1 MFQRLQL
8 LTRLIGVYLRPQQ
21 GMALLERVQ
30 ASTVSHEDRD
40 LVSHIIRAMLRLP
53 AEAMQEPSSP
63 EGPMP
68 TRPSPQRH
76 ATRQRHSS

>member
-1 MFQRLQL
+1 
-8 LTRLIGVYLRPQQ
+8 
-21 GMALLERVQ
+21 LLERVQ

-63 EGPMP
+63 EGP
-68 TRPSPQRH
+68 
-76 ATRQRHSS
+76 